1 MRISTGGHLQPR
13 GLDARPRAAY
23 LKPGRARRPTDAG
36 AAALS
41 LFESILVLLAVA
53 LVLAT
58 FSRKIGAPYPAFLAL
73 VGAAVAF
80 LPGAPR
86 IDLAPDLALALFLA
100 PVLVDAGFDM
110 SIRELR
116 RDWVAVSS
124 LVLGAVVVTTIAV
137 AVVARWFT
145 PGLAWAPAI
154 ALGAIVA
161 PPDAVAAS
169 AVLRHINPPRR
180 LVSILEGESLFNDAS
195 ALVIFRGAVIAAT
208 FAMTSSTIP
217 LLLLSVPAS
226 LLAGW
231 ALGMVLPRIT
241 GRISDAPTAI
251 LSQFLTAF
259 GVWLAAERLHLSGV
273 LTLVAF
279 AATASR
285 TARTTARLRMPS
297 WAVWETAIFFLNVLA
312 FVLIGLQIEP
322 IFERLDYNAR
332 FHYLS
337 VGAAVLA
344 TVIVVRFVWVF
355 LNGAGVWA
363 YGRLRGFSPIN
374 PGVRP
379 GWRGGLVVSWAGMR
393 GIVTLAAA
401 LALPDGDNPFP
412 HRDLILFCGFS
423 VVLGTLVL
431 QGFTLGPLLRL
442 LDLPRDELLEKET
455 GFARTESLRAALA
468 SIDGEDGDAA
478 RRVRDEYAGL
488 IAIADADDDAYAP
501 SLSEEDRLRQRAI
514 AAARMRLSELRY
526 SGEIGDDA
534 YHRVQEELDRSE
546 IGVLEF

>member
-1 MRISTGGHLQPR
+1 MRIGG
-13 GLDARPRAAY
+13 ARFRAY
-23 LKPGRARRPTDAG
+23 LKPRVGRAGRSSG
-36 AAALS
+36 AALLS
-41 LFESILVLLAVA
+41 LFESILLLLAVA
-53 LVLAT
+53 LVLAA
-58 FSRKIGAPYPAFLAL
+58 FSRRVGAPYPAFLAL
-73 VGAAVAF
+73 VGAGVAF
-80 LPGAPR
+80 LPGFPR
-86 IDLAPDLALALFLA
+86 VELAPDLALALFLA

-110 SIRELR
+110 SIRELK
-116 RDWVAVSS
+116 RDWVAVAS
-124 LVLGAVVVTTIAV
+124 LVLGAVVATTVAV
-137 AVVARWFT
+137 AIVARWLT

-195 ALVIFRGAVIAAT
+195 ALVIFRGAVVAAT
-208 FAMTSSTIP
+208 FAMTSTTIP
-217 LLLLSVPAS
+217 LLVLSVPAS

-231 ALGMVLPRIT
+231 ALGMVLPRLNA
-241 GRISDAPTAI
+241 RIADAPTAI
-251 LSQFLTAF
+251 LTQFLTAF

-285 TARTTARLRMPS
+285 AVRTPARLRLPS

-322 IFERLDYNAR
+322 IFERLDADAR
-332 FHYLS
+332 VRYLL
-337 VGAAVLA
+337 VGGAVLA

-355 LNGAGVWA
+355 LNGAGVWVYA
-363 YGRLRGFSPIN
+363 RLRGFSPIN

-401 LALPDGDNPFP
+401 LALPDGDNAFP
-412 HRDLILFCGFS
+412 HRDLILFCAFV

-442 LDLPRDELLEKET
+442 LDLPQDNQLERES
-455 GFARTESLRAALA
+455 GFARTEALRAALA
-468 SIDGEDGDAA
+468 SLDGEDSDAA

-501 SLSEEDRLRQRAI
+501 PLSEEDRLRARAI
-514 AAARMRLSELRY
+514 AAARGRLSELRR

-534 YHRVQEELDRSE
+534 YHRVEEELDRSE
-546 IGVLEF
+546 IGVVEF

>member
-1 MRISTGGHLQPR
+1 LRVLVGTAGPPH
-13 GLDARPRAAY
+13 
-23 LKPGRARRPTDAG
+23 AG
-36 AAALS
+36 AGFLS
-41 LFESILVLLAVA
+41 LFESILLLLAAA
-53 LVLAT
+53 LVLAAI
-58 FSRKIGAPYPAFLAL
+58 SRRIGAPYPAFLAL
-73 VGAAVAF
+73 VGASVAF

-86 IDLAPDLALALFLA
+86 VDLAPDLALALFLA

-110 SIRELR
+110 SIRELK

-124 LVLGAVVVTTIAV
+124 LVLGAVVATTAAV
-137 AVVARWFT
+137 AIVARWLT
-145 PGLAWAPAI
+145 PDLAWAPAI

-195 ALVIFRGAVIAAT
+195 ALVIFRGAVVAAT
-208 FAMTSSTIP
+208 FAMTSTTIP
-217 LLLLSVPAS
+217 LLVLSVPAS
-226 LLAGW
+226 LIAGW
-231 ALGMVLPRIT
+231 ALGMLLPRINA
-241 GRISDAPTAI
+241 RITDAPTAI
-251 LSQFLTAF
+251 LAQFLTAF

-285 TARTTARLRMPS
+285 TTRTPARLRLPS

-332 FHYLS
+332 FHYLT

-344 TVIVVRFVWVF
+344 TVILVRFVWVF
-355 LNGAGVWA
+355 LNGAGVWL

-412 HRDLILFCGFS
+412 HRDLILFVAFF

-442 LDLPRDELLEKET
+442 LDLPQDKLLEKEA
-455 GFARTESLRAALA
+455 GFARTEALRAAIA
-468 SIDGEDGDAA
+468 SLDGEDSDAA

-488 IAIADADDDAYAP
+488 VAIADAEAEAFAP
-501 SLSEEDRLRQRAI
+501 PLSDEDRLRQRAI
-514 AAARMRLSELRY
+514 AAARTRLGELRH

-534 YHRVQEELDRSE
+534 YHRVEEELDRSE
-546 IGVLEF
+546 IGVVEF